1 MSVKTKRFSLR
12 TLLLTAVL
20 TVVLTAGVLLGAAWL
35 LLGRAGVSMA
45 ETMVL
50 INTLFVGEH
59 DIQTATDQALDSLIT
74 GLGDRW
80 SYYMDADS
88 YQQQIQRR
96 SNSYVGIGVTVTY
109 LEEGV
114 LHIEA
119 VTAGGPAEAAGLQAG
134 EDITAVD
141 GTALTAEN
149 ISEATS
155 LIQGEEGTQVI
166 LTVRG
171 TDGTERE
178 VTVTRS
184 QIDESPAEGELL
196 ADGTG
201 LVTIRNFNS
210 RCAEDAI
217 AAVDSLV
224 EQGAQRLVFDVRNN
238 GGGYVSELT
247 DLLDHLLPEGTIFRQ
262 RSNFGWETTVT
273 SDAQCVELPM
283 AVLVNGNTYS
293 AAEFFAAQL
302 QEMDWGVIVGEPTFG
317 KGFSQQT
324 FPLASGGAVNL
335 STARYFT
342 GEGVSLIG
350 TGLTLDQEVALTE
363 EQAAALSAGTLD
375 PSEDP
380 QLQAAIELLRE
391 TEEPS

>member
-134 EDITAVD
+134 EEITAVD

-155 LIQGEEGTQVI
+155 LIQGEEGTQVT

-375 PSEDP
+375 PAEDP

>member
-1 MSVKTKRFSLR
+1 MAVKTKRFSLR

-149 ISEATS
+149 VSEATS

-196 ADGTG
+196 SDGTG

-302 QEMDWGVIVGEPTFG
+302 QEMDWGGIVGEPTFG

-324 FPLASGGAVNL
+324 FALSSGGAVNL

-350 TGLTLDQEVALTE
+350 AGLTLDREIALTE
-363 EQAAALSAGTLD
+363 AQAAALSAGTLD
-375 PSEDP
+375 PAEDP
-380 QLQAAIELLRE
+380 QLQAAIELLRTAE
-391 TEEPS
+391 

>member
-1 MSVKTKRFSLR
+1 MPVKTKRFSLL

-20 TVVLTAGVLLGAAWL
+20 AVALTAGVLLGAAWL
-35 LLGRAGVSMA
+35 LLGRAGMSMV

-59 DIQTATDQALDSLIT
+59 DNIGEAADQALNSLIT

-80 SYYMDADS
+80 SYYMDAES
-88 YQQQIQRR
+88 YQQTQVRR

-109 LEEGV
+109 PEEGV

-119 VTAGGPAEAAGLQAG
+119 VAAGGPAEAAGLQAG
-134 EDITAVD
+134 EDITVVD
-141 GTALTAEN
+141 GRPLTVEN
-149 ISEATS
+149 VSEATA
-155 LIQGEEGTQVI
+155 LIQGEEGTQVV

-171 TDGTERE
+171 LDGVERE
-178 VTVTRS
+178 AAVTRGRVE
-184 QIDESPAEGELL
+184 ESPVEGELL
-196 ADGTG
+196 SGGTG

-210 RCAEDAI
+210 RCAQDAI
-217 AAVDSLV
+217 AAVDNLL
-224 EQGAQRLVFDVRNN
+224 EQGAERLVFDVRNN

-247 DLLDHLLPEGTIFRQ
+247 ELLDHLLPEGTIFRQ
-262 RSNFGWETTVT
+262 RTNFGWETIVD

-302 QEMDWGVIVGEPTFG
+302 QEMDWGGIVGEPTFG

-324 FPLASGGAVNL
+324 FALSSGGAVNL

-350 TGLTLDQEVALTE
+350 AGLTLDREIALTE
-363 EQAAALSAGTLD
+363 AQAAALSAGTLD
-375 PSEDP
+375 PAEDP
-380 QLQAAIELLRE
+380 QLQAAIELLRTAE
-391 TEEPS
+391 